1 MKQNKEY
8 KALKKWLQ
16 MYRHHVNSRGKLNE
30 AAREGKIRHV
40 VFDSDGFQIE
50 VKTGMVKS
58 YCEAMDQQARETI
71 AEIKRL
77 RKWANVRKGV
87 RVWKR

>member
-16 MYRHHVNSRGKLNE
+16 MYRHHVENRGTIKNAYPDGE
-30 AAREGKIRHV
+30 IKHV
-40 VFDSDGFQIE
+40 VFDADGFQIE
-50 VKTGMVKS
+50 VKKGLVKS

-71 AEIKRL
+71 SEIKRL
-77 RKWANVRKGV
+77 RKWANIRKGV

>member
-1 MKQNKEY
+1 MKQNKKY

-16 MYRHHVNSRGKLNE
+16 IYRFHVNSRKQLNE
-30 AAREGKIRHV
+30 STTDGTIKHV
-40 VFDSDGFQIE
+40 VLDADGFQIE

-77 RKWANVRKGV
+77 RKWAKVRKGV
-87 RVWKR
+87 RAWTN

>member
-16 MYRHHVNSRGKLNE
+16 IYRHHVNNRKQLNE
-30 AAREGKIRHV
+30 ANQDGTIKHV
-40 VFDSDGFQIE
+40 VFDADGFEIE
-50 VKTGMVKS
+50 VKTGLVKS

-71 AEIKRL
+71 SEIKRL
-77 RKWANVRKGV
+77 RKWANIRKGV